1 MPPFAFPFAAFSN
14 AKDHV
19 LHRKKRPMSIAIS
32 VSYNFIVS

>member
-19 LHRKKRPMSIAIS
+19 LHRKKRPIANCHFCF
-32 VSYNFIVS
+32 V

>member
-19 LHRKKRPMSIAIS
+19 LHRKKHPIAIAIS